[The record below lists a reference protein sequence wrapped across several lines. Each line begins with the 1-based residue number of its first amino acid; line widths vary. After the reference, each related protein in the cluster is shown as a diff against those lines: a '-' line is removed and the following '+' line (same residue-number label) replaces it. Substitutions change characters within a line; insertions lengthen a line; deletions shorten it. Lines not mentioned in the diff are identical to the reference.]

1 MDLIL
6 TENPPND
13 ASTHWQI
20 ISKDISLF
28 HNHDKEQQDKKNN
41 VNNSLS
47 FTDHEMTQFYWKLTK
62 DTIFHENV
70 KRLRELCESAD
81 EFGTDDN
88 DENEFTISPFLEN
101 QLEQFSK
108 LK

>member
-6 TENPPND
+6 TGNPPND
-13 ASTHWQI
+13 TVTQWQI
-20 ISKDISLF
+20 ISKDVSLF
-28 HNHDKEQQDKKNN
+28 HNHDKQQQDKKNIAT
-41 VNNSLS
+41 NSLS

-62 DTIFHENV
+62 DNTFHENL

-81 EFGTDDN
+81 ELDSDDD
-88 DENEFTISPFLEN
+88 DEKEFIICPLLGN